1 MDKYLKIKKISLIIL
16 ALFIICCNSDQNNMI
31 VSGNVE
37 GLRKGTIY
45 LQKEIDSTIVSLD
58 SLKIRGN
65 SNFKLN
71 TIIDEPDIFYLYLDK
86 EDGDSLN
93 DIITFF
99 GNKGEI
105 NINTMLSTFD
115 SSYEISGSKNSELL
129 REYFSIIRKYNLQ
142 NLDLLEIFY
151 NAQINDNQKRIDS
164 VNERLE
170 NLIKRKYLY
179 SLNFSINNSQNEI
192 SPYIAVSQIPDAN
205 KDLLRKVYDTLPE
218 NIKVSKYGKVLME
231 LSVD

>member
-1 MDKYLKIKKISLIIL
+1 MKKTSLISI
-16 ALFIICCNSDQNNMI
+16 ALFIICCNSDQNQMI
-31 VSGNVE
+31 VSGKVD
-37 GLRKGTIY
+37 GLRKGIIY
-45 LQKEIDSTIVSLD
+45 LQKELDSTIVSLD
-58 SLKIRGN
+58 SVKINGN
-65 SNFKLN
+65 SDFKLSAV
-71 TIIDEPDIFYLYLDK
+71 IDEPDIYYLYLNKD
-86 EDGDSLN
+86 DGDSLN

-105 NINTMLSTFD
+105 NINTRLSTFD
-115 SSYEISGSKNSELL
+115 SGYEISGSKNSELL

-151 NAQINDNQKRIDS
+151 NAQINNNQKTIDS
-164 VNERLE
+164 VNEKLE

-179 SLNFSINNSQNEI
+179 SLNFSITNSENEI
-192 SPYIAVSQIPDAN
+192 SPYIAVSQIPNAN
-205 KDLLRKVYDTLPE
+205 KDLLKKVYDTLPE

>member
-1 MDKYLKIKKISLIIL
+1 MKKISLISL
-16 ALFIICCNSDQNNMI
+16 TLLIICCNSDQNNMI
-31 VSGNVE
+31 VSGNVD

-71 TIIDEPDIFYLYLDK
+71 TIIDEPDIYYLYLDK

-151 NAQINDNQKRIDS
+151 NAQITDNQKRIDS

-179 SLNFSINNSQNEI
+179 SLNFSITNAQNEI

-231 LSVD
+231 LSLD

>member
-1 MDKYLKIKKISLIIL
+1 
-16 ALFIICCNSDQNNMI
+16 MI
-31 VSGNVE
+31 VSGNVD

-71 TIIDEPDIFYLYLDK
+71 TIIDEPDIYYLYLDK

-179 SLNFSINNSQNEI
+179 SLNFSITNSQNEI

>member
-1 MDKYLKIKKISLIIL
+1 
-16 ALFIICCNSDQNNMI
+16 MI
-31 VSGNVE
+31 VSGSVD

-71 TIIDEPDIFYLYLDK
+71 TIIDEPDIYYLYLDK

-179 SLNFSINNSQNEI
+179 SLNFSITNSQSEI

-205 KDLLRKVYDTLPE
+205 KDLLKKVYDTLPE

-231 LSVD
+231 LSLD